1 MSEKI
6 VQLNEEVIK
15 GQLKEMVRGSVEETL
30 NELLEQEA
38 EKLTQ
43 AARYERNETRQ
54 GYHSD
59 HYDRNLTTTS
69 GDVTLHVPR
78 LKGVSFETA
87 ILERYRRR
95 ESSVEEALIEMYL
108 AGVSVRR
115 VEDITEALWG
125 SKVSPATISELN
137 KKAYVHI
144 EDWRNRPLQGGKYPY
159 VYVDGI
165 YLRRNWGGEYENV
178 AILVAIAVNE
188 DGYREVLGAAEGMK
202 ENKASWVNFFQWLKS
217 RGLDGVKL
225 IVGDKCLG
233 MLEAVGEVFPDSK
246 YQRCT
251 VHFYRN
257 VFSVVPRSRVKLVAK
272 MLKAIHA
279 QESKKAAR
287 EKAKAVV
294 AQLKEMKL
302 KEAAKKVEDSVE
314 ETLTYCD
321 FPYEHCTRIRTN
333 NVIER
338 LNREIRR
345 RTRVV
350 GTFPDGNSALMP
362 VCARLRHVAGTQ
374 WGNKKY
380 MNMKHLAPF
389 CDELCHPVSPPN
401 ICACTDSICAPLRL
415 TATSARAFLRSSA
428 YTSSGMSKCETRM
441 RCKMLSST
449 ASAYNTDTVALSDR
463 SCRALMMDSSVFE
476 R

>member
-1 MSEKI
+1 M
-6 VQLNEEVIK
+6 
-15 GQLKEMVRGSVEETL
+15 
-30 NELLEQEA
+30 
-38 EKLTQ
+38 
-43 AARYERNETRQ
+43 
-54 GYHSD
+54 
-59 HYDRNLTTTS
+59 
-69 GDVTLHVPR
+69 PR

-87 ILERYRRR
+87 IIERYRRR

-144 EDWRNRPLQGGKYPY
+144 EDWRNRPLQGGRYPY
-159 VYVDGI
+159 VSVDGI

-178 AILVAIAVNE
+178 AVLVAIAVN
-188 DGYREVLGAAEGMK
+188 
-202 ENKASWVNFFQWLKS
+202 
-217 RGLDGVKL
+217 LDGVKL
-225 IVGDKCLG
+225 IVGDKCMG
-233 MLEAVGEVFPDSK
+233 MLEAVGEVFPDAK

-257 VFSVVPRSRVKLVAK
+257 VFSVVPKSKVKIVAK

-279 QESKKAAR
+279 QESKKASR

-294 AQLKEMKL
+294 AELHAMKL
-302 KEAAKKVEDSVE
+302 KEAAKKVEDGIE

-321 FPYEHCTRIRTN
+321 FPGEHWTRIRTN

-350 GTFPDGNSALMP
+350 GTFPDGNSALML
-362 VCARLRHVAGTQ
+362 VCARLRHVAGTR
-374 WGNKKY
+374 WGSKKY
-380 MNMKHLAPF
+380 MDMKHLEAAL
-389 CDELCHPVSPPN
+389 DD
-401 ICACTDSICAPLRL
+401 ASIA
-415 TATSARAFLRSSA
+415 
-428 YTSSGMSKCETRM
+428 G
-441 RCKMLSST
+441 
-449 ASAYNTDTVALSDR
+449 
-463 SCRALMMDSSVFE
+463 
-476 R
+476 